1 MTQPS
6 APDTATS
13 PLTPDTPAG
22 RHRPRLSQAL
32 QLDTRYSL
40 WREWRRPWKLFALAC
55 GIGLLVI
62 GRYLMPAPDW
72 DIPISFIMGLMAYAC
87 ASWCLRVFLARDWPM
102 WPLAIFLSWFT
113 IDGCYAWYWSQV
125 DPQALA
131 LMRDVNAPASGA
143 LFGMCA
149 LVWLYNGSLR
159 ELWAD
164 LRAWLRPARSG

>member
-1 MTQPS
+1 MTQPN
-6 APDTATS
+6 S
-13 PLTPDTPAG
+13 PHTPEA
-22 RHRPRLSQAL
+22 RSVSRRPRLSQAL
-32 QLDTRYSL
+32 QLQTRYPL

-55 GIGLLVI
+55 GMGLLVI
-62 GRYLMPAPDW
+62 GRYAMPAPDW

-87 ASWCLRVFLARDWPM
+87 ASWCLRVFLARDWLM
-102 WPLAIFLSWFT
+102 WPLALFLTWFT

-159 ELWAD
+159 ELLQD
-164 LRAWLRPARSG
+164 VRAWLKPA